1 MRRDLVETS
10 SPSYGS
16 LRPIAAQGFIISIA
30 HNTFLK
36 RGAFRPTLSRLLYL
50 FRAGPLDVEY
60 QGARFRLHHRASA
73 TESGALLNPNYNS
86 AELTFLRNHLRE
98 GDTFLDIGA
107 NVGTV
112 ALPMAVAVGP
122 NGRVLAIEAHPT
134 ALARLEFNRHAS
146 MLDNVTIV
154 PVAAADVDGEVTM
167 VSGDENLGASH
178 VSSDAEAGGI
188 TVPALTL
195 ASIVAQNNVEHIDVL
210 KIDVEGFED
219 HVLTV
224 LYQKMPRS
232 VWPRA
237 VVIEHI
243 SRDQWQTD
251 CIALMESCGYRISGR
266 TRSNTMLLL
275 DAGIAQQKD
284 TQN

>member
-1 MRRDLVETS
+1 MTPPLH
-10 SPSYGS
+10 GAC
-16 LRPIAAQGFIISIA
+16 RPNIAQHKIIALA

-36 RGAFRPTLSRLLYL
+36 RGAFRPTLSRLLSL
-50 FRAGPLDVEY
+50 FRSGPLDVEY
-60 QGARFRLHHRASA
+60 QGVKFRLHYSASA
-73 TESGALLNPNYNS
+73 TESGALLNSNYNLD
-86 AELTFLRNHLRE
+86 ELTFLRSNLRE
-98 GDTFLDIGA
+98 GDVFLDIGA

-112 ALPMAVAVGP
+112 ALPIARSVGP
-122 NGRVLAIEAHPT
+122 KGRVLAIEAHPT

-146 MLDNVTIV
+146 KLDNVTV
-154 PVAAADVDGEVTM
+154 VAVAAADVDGEVTM

-178 VSSDAEAGGI
+178 ISSDARMGGI

-195 ASIVAQNNVEHIDVL
+195 ATILVQNGVQHIGAL

-219 HVLTV
+219 RVLTDF
-224 LYQKMPRS
+224 YEKTPRS
-232 VWPRA
+232 AWPRA

-251 CIALMESCGYRISGR
+251 CIALMQASGYRISER

-275 DAGIAQQKD
+275 DAAP
-284 TQN
+284 TR